1 MFELRPSHT
10 MNVLLLTY
18 LPPLCLWLMLETFL
32 LALLLSDPPFS
43 LTLLGK
49 LSVFPR
55 GFSSAYFSSCLVL
68 WRFSQKHRSGMRG
81 SWPEQNHFME
91 P

>member
-18 LPPLCLWLMLETFL
+18 LPPLCLWPMLEAFL

-43 LTLLGK
+43 LTLLGTV
-49 LSVFPR
+49 SVLPR
-55 GFSSAYFSSCLVL
+55 GFSSVSPSSCLVL
-68 WRFSQKHRSGMRG
+68 WRFSQMQCSGVRG